1 MTSEE
6 LGRQLGLG
14 ILILAVFAGFVF
26 PGAAKWILLTTVVLG
41 LISWYS
47 GSGSGE

>member
-1 MTSEE
+1 MTPEE
-6 LGRQLGLG
+6 LGRELGMG

-26 PGAAKWILLTTVVLG
+26 PQAAKWILLATVLLG

-47 GSGSGE
+47 GK